1 MGGTKYPNFRQ
12 DWRCNHNVT
21 SSDLA
26 DVAFFDP
33 STGSFL
39 KKCDKARYMAMT
51 DWLKG
56 LLGLQMVGPE
66 MLAGFFQT
74 NLLSVR
80 RNSALI
86 VGGFDE
92 SVAKYWGYED
102 AECGARLLARDLTF
116 VPCPSAVAFKVQ
128 HSERRPKTRDAA
140 ANRVYVWTTLRTGK
154 TSTTYSQRGLIERVT
169 ELRPVEVKPTSSEK
183 STGTRTRD
191 CEK

>member
-80 RNSALI
+80 Q
-86 VGGFDE
+86 
-92 SVAKYWGYED
+92 
-102 AECGARLLARDLTF
+102 
-116 VPCPSAVAFKVQ
+116 PSLSGDSMKA
-128 HSERRPKTRDAA
+128 
-140 ANRVYVWTTLRTGK
+140 
-154 TSTTYSQRGLIERVT
+154 SQ
-169 ELRPVEVKPTSSEK
+169 
-183 STGTRTRD
+183 STGAMRMPNAGHA
-191 CEK
+191 CWQEI